1 MWFGMYTSH
10 DVLAG
15 DERTTYT
22 MPTIDVIKAS
32 DAPAPP
38 KKLSKVANELM
49 SALSNLKKDEVLK
62 ITPDTGKTLRG
73 IKTSVGR
80 ITSGANVKVETW
92 DDGTAVYVKKA
103 A

>member
-1 MWFGMYTSH
+1 MGVYTS
-10 DVLAG
+10 VNVFVRF
-15 DERTTYT
+15 ERITCTV
-22 MPTIDVIKAS
+22 PTIDVIKAS
-32 DAPAPP
+32 EAPAPP

-62 ITPDTGKTLRG
+62 ITPDAGKTLRG

-92 DDGTAVYVKKA
+92 DDGSSVYVKKA